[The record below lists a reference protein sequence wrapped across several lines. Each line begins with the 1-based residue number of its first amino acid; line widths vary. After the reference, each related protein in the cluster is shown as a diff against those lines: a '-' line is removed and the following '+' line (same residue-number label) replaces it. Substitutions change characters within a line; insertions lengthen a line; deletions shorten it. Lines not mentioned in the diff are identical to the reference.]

1 MFSLTDLTSLSYRSQ
16 DAKRTTHHITS
27 QTSQRLAVLAP
38 VTRSR
43 RNMPLPLRTQPEPE
57 DLLLSPLLLLLFFP
71 FPFVFFFVFG
81 PPTRYQ
87 HESAKTCVPETV
99 VVLAVGAAAEFG
111 GWEGEVERTGWGRG
125 GGRV

>member
-16 DAKRTTHHITS
+16 DAKRTTHDIPS

-43 RNMPLPLRTQPEPE
+43 RNVPLPLRTQPEPE
-57 DLLLSPLLLLLFFP
+57 DLLLPPLLLLLFFP
-71 FPFVFFFVFG
+71 FLLFFFVFG